1 MPGQQKQ
8 RLRVVCETPQPGN
21 VCNKT
26 FTELPFFAVAR
37 PGPAAT
43 VGARMAPPLAPDTS
57 PDTALR
63 RIVASCRDDL
73 LKYRAIALASRRP
86 VGIHQTR
93 VALRRLRAAFG
104 TFRDAATG
112 TIGRREL
119 KALSAEARWLAAE
132 CAPARDLHVFLTETA
147 LDAPPVVKTVA
158 RRLARSHLERA
169 RTALSSARFAMFEAA
184 LSAFAE
190 QAPAAPL
197 LENAGGRLDEF
208 GRGVLEQRADKVD
221 KRAHKLGS
229 LDGKRLHELR
239 IAIKKLRYAATFLQ
253 PAFAAT
259 PFDSRAAKAYIEA
272 TVRLQGA
279 LGTLNDRVVA
289 GQMLADIAVAA
300 RPSEDVGAALRK
312 LAKQAASGE
321 KRRRHKLQQ
330 AWKTFRKAG
339 RFWHRKE
346 TEPT

>member
-1 MPGQQKQ
+1 M
-8 RLRVVCETPQPGN
+8 
-21 VCNKT
+21 
-26 FTELPFFAVAR
+26 
-37 PGPAAT
+37 
-43 VGARMAPPLAPDTS
+43 
-57 PDTALR
+57 ALR

-73 LKYRAIALASRRP
+73 VKYRAVALANRRP

-104 TFRDAATG
+104 TFRDAAAG
-112 TIGRREL
+112 AIGRREL
-119 KALSAEARWLAAE
+119 KALSAEAKWLAGE

-147 LDAPPVVKTVA
+147 EEAPPTVTRVA

-169 RTALSSARFAMFEAA
+169 RTALSSARYSMFDAA

-190 QAPAAPL
+190 QTPSD
-197 LENAGGRLDEF
+197 NGRLDDF
-208 GRGVLEQRADKVD
+208 ARAVLDRRAAQVD
-221 KRAHKLGS
+221 KRGHKLGS

-279 LGTLNDRVVA
+279 LGTLNDRAVA

-300 RPSEDVGAALRK
+300 RPSEDVGPALRK
-312 LAKQAASGE
+312 LAKQATSGE
-321 KRRRHKLQQ
+321 KRRRRRLQQ
-330 AWKTFRKAG
+330 AWKRFRKAG
-339 RFWHRKE
+339 RFWHPKE